1 MTFEYDIENE
11 DGTVLNTLD
20 CEATFCGYRGE
31 KPEIDRLII
40 KVGNRVLTD
49 TEVNFYYG
57 LGTYEAI
64 RKYALANVNPREE
77 AAL

>member
-1 MTFEYDIENE
+1 MFFDYEIEN
-11 DGTVLNTLD
+11 DKGDVVDTLT

-31 KPEIDRLII
+31 KPEIDRLVI
-40 KVGNRVLTD
+40 KLGVRKLTD

-64 RKYALANVNPREE
+64 RQYALDHVDPREE

>member
-1 MTFEYDIENE
+1 MTFEYDIEN
-11 DGTVLNTLD
+11 DGKIVETLD
-20 CEATFCGYRGE
+20 CEARFCGYRGE

-40 KVGNRVLTD
+40 KVGKRVLTD
-49 TEVNFYYG
+49 TEVNFYFG

-64 RKYALANVNPREE
+64 RQYALDHVDPREE

>member
-1 MTFEYDIENE
+1 MTFEYEVENE
-11 DGTVLNTLD
+11 DGTVFDTLD
-20 CEATFCGYRGE
+20 CEARFCGYRGE
-31 KPEIDRLII
+31 KPEIDRLIV

-64 RKYALANVNPREE
+64 RQYALDHVDPRTEG
-77 AAL
+77 AL